1 MLTIRG
7 TASSVRF
14 DPKFLK
20 TAVAVQVSGLAHSN
34 IWECPP
40 KNHENPPPSFK
51 TISFGRGKT
60 SQVKNHGSC
69 RCFSSTDRPIRW
81 RVSSA
86 GTGTATGLCCIEL
99 FNPAWSAQEIELL
112 RVFMAAG
119 CLKQL
124 DLAIQRPSLPA
135 ISMCPA
141 VGLATRWFQI

>member
-40 KNHENPPPSFK
+40 KNHENPPPSIK

-60 SQVKNHGSC
+60 SSQKSWLLPLFFIYGQTHSLAS
-69 RCFSSTDRPIRW
+69 FKRW
-81 RVSSA
+81 HWDSHRSMLYRV
-86 GTGTATGLCCIEL
+86 
-99 FNPAWSAQEIELL
+99 
-112 RVFMAAG
+112 V
-119 CLKQL
+119 
-124 DLAIQRPSLPA
+124 
-135 ISMCPA
+135 
-141 VGLATRWFQI
+141 

>member
-1 MLTIRG
+1 MMLTIRG

-40 KNHENPPPSFK
+40 KNHENPPPSIK

-112 RVFMAAG
+112 RVFMGSWVLETARFSYPKTQLAG
-119 CLKQL
+119 YFHV
-124 DLAIQRPSLPA
+124 PS
-135 ISMCPA
+135 SG
-141 VGLATRWFQI
+141 VGH